1 MFNLSAFIPGA
12 TARSLP
18 RSLWCSR
25 WLGMTVVVPVFALL
39 FFTAGCA
46 SIPFGNPLD
55 LDPSSRQDASP
66 QATEVSAQ
74 AQIPAAPA
82 PEPPRASPPV
92 LQSEPQPQ
100 APAAAAV
107 ESQPPA
113 EPSAPAPAA
122 VPQDL
127 PVAPLDLTPDA
138 ILAATEQVL
147 VDIYERVRPSV
158 VQIRAIRRLDL
169 QRGPSGRAP
178 LPFDTRRSAGSGFVW
193 DTEGHI
199 VTNHHVVEGA
209 DIVLVTFSD
218 GMELEATVMGT
229 DPDSDLAVLRVDAG
243 EEGYELTPVTLGDS
257 SAVKVGHLSSAIGN
271 PFGQEF
277 TITSGIVSAV
287 GRTIRSGNSPFSIPR
302 VIQTDAPMNPGN
314 SGGPLLDRRGR
325 VIGVNTQIASNT
337 GASAGIG
344 FAVPINTAKRVIPEL
359 IETGKYEYAWLGI
372 SGASLTAEYA
382 ELNGLPRDTRGA
394 LVIEVAADSPASSAG
409 LKGSDQVATRQG
421 VEVPVGGD
429 VIIAVDGTGIADMDE
444 LIAFLIE
451 ETRPGDTVRIDVIRQ
466 GGESATLEAT
476 LASRPS
482 F

>member
-1 MFNLSAFIPGA
+1 MFNLSGFIPGA
-12 TARSLP
+12 TAPFLP
-18 RSLWCSR
+18 RSR
-25 WLGMTVVVPVFALL
+25 WLGMTVLVSVFALL
-39 FFTAGCA
+39 FLTVGCA
-46 SIPFGNPLD
+46 SIPFSNPLD
-55 LDPSSRQDASP
+55 LDRSSLKGTPA
-66 QATEVSAQ
+66 QATEVAAQ
-74 AQIPAAPA
+74 AQVPAAAA
-82 PEPPRASPPV
+82 PEPQRESPPV
-92 LQSEPQPQ
+92 LQAEPEPEAPSAVAVESRPPAVPSDS
-100 APAAAAV
+100 APAAA
-107 ESQPPA
+107 
-113 EPSAPAPAA
+113 
-122 VPQDL
+122 PQVL
-127 PVAPLDLTPDA
+127 PVSPLDLTPDA

-147 VDIYERVRPSV
+147 VDIYERVSPSV
-158 VQIRAIRRLDL
+158 VQIRAVRRVDL
-169 QRGPSGRAP
+169 QGGSSGRAP
-178 LPFDTRRSAGSGFVW
+178 LPFDVRRSAGSGFVW

-218 GMELEATVMGT
+218 GMELEATVIGT
-229 DPDSDLAVLRVDAG
+229 DPDSDLAVLQVNAG
-243 EEGYELTPVTLGDS
+243 EEGAYELTPVTLGDS

-314 SGGPLLDRRGR
+314 SGGPLLDRRGW

-394 LVIEVAADSPASSAG
+394 LVIEVAADSPAGSAG

-429 VIIAVDGTGIADMDE
+429 VIVAVDGANIADMDE

-451 ETRPGDTVRIDVIRQ
+451 ETRPGDTVRIEVIRQ
-466 GGESATLEAT
+466 GGESVTLEAT

>member
-1 MFNLSAFIPGA
+1 MFNLSGFIPGI
-12 TARSLP
+12 TGWSLP
-18 RSLWCSR
+18 RSRWPSR
-25 WLGMTVVVPVFALL
+25 WLGMTVLAPVLVLL
-39 FFTAGCA
+39 FLTAGCA
-46 SIPFGNPLD
+46 SIPFSNPLD
-55 LDPSSRQDASP
+55 LDRSSRQE
-66 QATEVSAQ
+66 EVPSETAVPAQ
-74 AQIPAAPA
+74 AQVPVAPALEPPGESPPALQAEPQPEVSKGSAPEAESPAGPSAPAAPA
-82 PEPPRASPPV
+82 LPRDVPV
-92 LQSEPQPQ
+92 S
-100 APAAAAV
+100 
-107 ESQPPA
+107 
-113 EPSAPAPAA
+113 
-122 VPQDL
+122 
-127 PVAPLDLTPDA
+127 PLDLTPDD

-158 VQIRAIRRLDL
+158 VQIRAVRRVDL
-169 QRGPSGRAP
+169 PGGTPGRAP
-178 LPFDTRRSAGSGFVW
+178 LPFDVRRSAGSGFVW

-209 DIVLVTFSD
+209 DIVLITFSD
-218 GMELEATVMGT
+218 GMELEATVMGS
-229 DPDSDLAVLRVDAG
+229 DPDSDLAVLKVDSG
-243 EEGYELTPVTLGDS
+243 EEEYELTPVTLGDS

-314 SGGPLLDRRGR
+314 SGGPLLDRRGW

-382 ELNGLPRDTRGA
+382 ELNGLSRETRGA

-409 LKGSDQVATRQG
+409 LQGSDQVATRQG

-429 VIIAVDGTGIADMDE
+429 VIIAVDGTEIADMDE
-444 LIAFLIE
+444 LIAVLIE

-466 GGESATLEAT
+466 GGERATLEAT